1 MNVVA
6 VIACAKI
13 AHTYMATEQL
23 EKTAKALGHQIR
35 VETHGVMGIENK
47 LSESDIRAAG
57 AVILA
62 IDIEIESQARFDGLT
77 VVKVPVRAAIRYP
90 HDVFARIQG

>member
-1 MNVVA
+1 MNIIA
-6 VIACAKI
+6 VIGCAKL

-23 EKTAKALGHQIR
+23 EKTAKSLGHQIR
-35 VETHGVMGIENK
+35 VETQGVMGIENK
-47 LSESDIRAAG
+47 LSESDIRAAR

-62 IDIEIESQARFDGLT
+62 IDIEVENQGRFEGLT

-90 HDVFARIQG
+90 QDVFARIQG